1 MGPFRI
7 LFDGDRK
14 AGIPAISWTLLSG
27 PGETGY
33 TLYDVADRL
42 RAYGWQVPAYSLPA
56 NRQDMVVQRI
66 LVRHSVSRD
75 LASLLVDDMHRCLK
89 HFEQHPVSRS
99 MTEEAAG
106 GFRH

>member
-1 MGPFRI
+1 M
-7 LFDGDRK
+7 
-14 AGIPAISWTLLSG
+14 
-27 PGETGY
+27 
-33 TLYDVADRL
+33 
-42 RAYGWQVPAYSLPA
+42 PAYSLPA